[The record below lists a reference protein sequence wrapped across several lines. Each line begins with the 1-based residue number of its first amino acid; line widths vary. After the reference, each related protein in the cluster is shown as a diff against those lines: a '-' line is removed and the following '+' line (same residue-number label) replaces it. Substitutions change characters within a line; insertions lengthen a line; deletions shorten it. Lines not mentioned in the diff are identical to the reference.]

1 MGKVLSC
8 PKTHLC
14 WINTNQRRVRL
25 EEDKESSRGGAQC
38 VGGVTKND
46 SPVLQAESSYRQMR
60 ISLSRS
66 LARSLALALF
76 RSLALGMHR
85 SVGIPAHFA
94 FILDPSIH
102 SRDMLPPESI
112 KTGGSLARV

>member
-1 MGKVLSC
+1 VCRRRNKKRFTSSPGRVFLQTDADLS
-8 PKTHLC
+8 L
-14 WINTNQRRVRL
+14 
-25 EEDKESSRGGAQC
+25 
-38 VGGVTKND
+38 
-46 SPVLQAESSYRQMR
+46 
-60 ISLSRS
+60 S
-66 LARSLALALF
+66 LARSLARALS